1 MQELR
6 TQARIRIDENI
17 ELIDI
22 NLDQPLGKLINI
34 SAGGFMLLAS
44 GEIPTNQLFQ
54 LRLQLQNGDEF
65 AEFGAECLWAQETS
79 DEGHFWVGFQI
90 IDISEQNTTRINSL
104 IASA

>member
-6 TQARIRIDENI
+6 SSPRIRIDENI

-22 NLDQPLGKLINI
+22 NMEQSLGKLINI

-44 GEIPTNQLFQ
+44 SDIPTNQLFQ
-54 LRLQLQNGDEF
+54 LRLSLPEEDSV
-65 AEFGAECLWAQETS
+65 EFGAECLWVQETS

-90 IDISEQNTTRINSL
+90 IDISEQATDRIESL
-104 IASA
+104 IAAV